1 MAVSG
6 HEGTGRHRVAATR
19 RYRPWPSLL
28 DAGFDAFEVI
38 RLVARA
44 SEDLAPDLF
53 AAFITTAG
61 TAVEGRNAL
70 NDAPSLPPATG
81 PPPTVT
87 LSATVGAGH
96 IADELAA
103 LAALLAQRLAE
114 AGAQAVLEGDR
125 AACQHAANAATD
137 IHRLLA
143 RGLDETAAR

>member
-1 MAVSG
+1 MKELDAIASRLRG
-6 HEGTGRHRVAATR
+6 GTALAG
-19 RYRPWPSLL
+19 LL

-53 AAFITTAG
+53 AAFITAAG

-70 NDAPSLPPATG
+70 GDAPSLPPATSR
-81 PPPTVT
+81 PAIT
-87 LSATVGAGH
+87 LSATAGAGQ

-103 LAALLAQRLAE
+103 LATLLAQRLTE
-114 AGAQAVLEGDR
+114 GGARAVREGDR
-125 AACQHAANAATD
+125 AACQHATCAAAD

-143 RGLDETAAR
+143 PGPG

>member
-1 MAVSG
+1 MKELDAIASRLRG
-6 HEGTGRHRVAATR
+6 DTALAG
-19 RYRPWPSLL
+19 LL
-28 DAGFDAFEVI
+28 DAGFDAFEII

-70 NDAPSLPPATG
+70 GDAPSLPPATA
-81 PPPTVT
+81 PPPVITM
-87 LSATVGAGH
+87 SSTVGAGQ

-103 LAALLAQRLAE
+103 LATLLAQRLAE
-114 AGAQAVLEGDR
+114 AGAQAVREGDR
-125 AACQHAANAATD
+125 AACQHATCAAAG

-143 RGLDETAAR
+143 PGPR

>member
-1 MAVSG
+1 MKELDAIASRLRG
-6 HEGTGRHRVAATR
+6 GTTLAG
-19 RYRPWPSLL
+19 LL

-53 AAFITTAG
+53 AVFITTAG

-70 NDAPSLPPATG
+70 NDAPSLPPATA
-81 PPPTVT
+81 PPPAITM
-87 LSATVGAGH
+87 SATLNADQ

-103 LAALLAQRLAE
+103 LAALLA
-114 AGAQAVLEGDR
+114 
-125 AACQHAANAATD
+125 
-137 IHRLLA
+137 

>member
-1 MAVSG
+1 MKELDAIASRLRG
-6 HEGTGRHRVAATR
+6 GTALAG
-19 RYRPWPSLL
+19 LL

-70 NDAPSLPPATG
+70 GDAPSLSPATRR
-81 PPPTVT
+81 PTIT
-87 LSATVGAGH
+87 MSAAVGAGQ

-103 LAALLAQRLAE
+103 LATLLAQRLAE
-114 AGAQAVLEGDR
+114 AAAQAVREGDR
-125 AACQHAANAATD
+125 AACQHATCAAAD

-143 RGLDETAAR
+143 PGPR

>member
-1 MAVSG
+1 VKELDAITSRLRG
-6 HEGTGRHRVAATR
+6 STTLAE
-19 RYRPWPSLL
+19 LL

-44 SEDLAPDLF
+44 CEDLAPELF
-53 AAFITTAG
+53 AAFMTAAG

-70 NDAPSLPPATG
+70 GDAPSLPPATRR
-81 PPPTVT
+81 PAITVS
-87 LSATVGAGH
+87 SAVGADQ

-114 AGAQAVLEGDR
+114 AGAQAAGDGDR
-125 AACQHAANAATD
+125 AACQHATDAAAD

>member
-1 MAVSG
+1 MN
-6 HEGTGRHRVAATR
+6 E
-19 RYRPWPSLL
+19 L
-28 DAGFDAFEVI
+28 DAITSRLRGDTTLAELLNTGFDAFEVI

-44 SEDLAPDLF
+44 YEDLAPELF
-53 AAFITTAG
+53 AAFMTAAG

-81 PPPTVT
+81 PRPAITM
-87 LSATVGAGH
+87 SATADADH

-114 AGAQAVLEGDR
+114 AGAQAIGEGDR
-125 AACQHAANAATD
+125 AACQHATYAAAD

-143 RGLDETAAR
+143 RGLDETAVW

>member
-1 MAVSG
+1 LA
-6 HEGTGRHRVAATR
+6 
-19 RYRPWPSLL
+19 YLL
-28 DAGFDAFEVI
+28 DAGFDAFEII

-44 SEDLAPDLF
+44 SEDLTLDLF

-70 NDAPSLPPATG
+70 NDAPSLPPATA
-81 PPPTVT
+81 PPPAITM
-87 LSATVGAGH
+87 SATVDVDQ

-103 LAALLAQRLAE
+103 LAALLTQRLAE
-114 AGAQAVLEGDR
+114 AHAQAFGEGDR
-125 AACQHAANAATD
+125 AACQHATHAAAD

>member
-1 MAVSG
+1 MKELDAIASRLRG
-6 HEGTGRHRVAATR
+6 GTALAE
-19 RYRPWPSLL
+19 LL

-44 SEDLAPDLF
+44 CEDREPELF
-53 AAFITTAG
+53 AAFMTAAG

-81 PPPTVT
+81 PPPTVA

-103 LAALLAQRLAE
+103 LAALLAQQLAE
-114 AGAQAVLEGDR
+114 AATQTVLEGDR

-137 IHRLLA
+137 IHRFLA
-143 RGLDETAAR
+143 RDLDETTAR

>member
-1 MAVSG
+1 MKELDAIASRLRG
-6 HEGTGRHRVAATR
+6 GTALAG
-19 RYRPWPSLL
+19 LL

-70 NDAPSLPPATG
+70 GDAPSLPPATRR
-81 PPPTVT
+81 PTIT
-87 LSATVGAGH
+87 MSSTVDAGQ
-96 IADELAA
+96 IADELTV
-103 LAALLAQRLAE
+103 LATLLAQRLAE
-114 AGAQAVLEGDR
+114 AGAQAAGEGDR
-125 AACQHAANAATD
+125 AACQHATCAAAG

-143 RGLDETAAR
+143 PGPR

>member
-1 MAVSG
+1 MKELDAIASRLRG
-6 HEGTGRHRVAATR
+6 GTALAG
-19 RYRPWPSLL
+19 LL

-44 SEDLAPDLF
+44 GEDLAPDLF

-70 NDAPSLPPATG
+70 GDAPSLPPATG
-81 PPPTVT
+81 PPPAITM
-87 LSATVGAGH
+87 SATVGAGQ

-103 LAALLAQRLAE
+103 LATLLAQRLAE
-114 AGAQAVLEGDR
+114 AGAQAVREGDR
-125 AACQHAANAATD
+125 AACQHATCAAAD

>member
-1 MAVSG
+1 VKELGAIAARLRSG
-6 HEGTGRHRVAATR
+6 TALAD
-19 RYRPWPSLL
+19 LL

-44 SEDLAPDLF
+44 SEDLAPELF

-70 NDAPSLPPATG
+70 GDAPSLPPATRR
-81 PPPTVT
+81 PTIT
-87 LSATVGAGH
+87 MSSTAGADQ

-103 LAALLAQRLAE
+103 LAALLAQHLAE
-114 AGAQAVLEGDR
+114 AGAQAVGEGDQ
-125 AACQHAANAATD
+125 AACQHAIYAAAD

>member
-1 MAVSG
+1 MNELDAITARLRGSTALAG
-6 HEGTGRHRVAATR
+6 
-19 RYRPWPSLL
+19 LL

-44 SEDLAPDLF
+44 GEDLAPELF

-70 NDAPSLPPATG
+70 GGAPSLPPATRR
-81 PPPTVT
+81 PAITM
-87 LSATVGAGH
+87 SAAASAGQ

-114 AGAQAVLEGDR
+114 AGAQAVREGDR
-125 AACQHAANAATD
+125 AACQHATCAAVD

-143 RGLDETAAR
+143 PGPR

>member
-1 MAVSG
+1 MKELDAIASRLRG
-6 HEGTGRHRVAATR
+6 DTALAG
-19 RYRPWPSLL
+19 LL

-53 AAFITTAG
+53 AAFITAAG

-70 NDAPSLPPATG
+70 GDAPSLPPATTR
-81 PPPTVT
+81 PAITM
-87 LSATVGAGH
+87 SAAVGAGQ

-103 LAALLAQRLAE
+103 LATLLAQRLAD
-114 AGAQAVLEGDR
+114 AGAQAVREGDR
-125 AACQHAANAATD
+125 AACQHAVDAAAD

-143 RGLDETAAR
+143 PGPR

>member
-1 MAVSG
+1 VKELDAIAARLRG
-6 HEGTGRHRVAATR
+6 GTTLAD
-19 RYRPWPSLL
+19 LL

-44 SEDLAPDLF
+44 GEDLAPELF
-53 AAFITTAG
+53 AAFITASG

-70 NDAPSLPPATG
+70 GDAPSLPPATAVL
-81 PPPTVT
+81 PAITM
-87 LSATVGAGH
+87 SATVGADQ

-114 AGAQAVLEGDR
+114 AGAQTAWEGDR
-125 AACQHAANAATD
+125 AACQHATCAAAD

>member
-1 MAVSG
+1 MKELDA
-6 HEGTGRHRVAATR
+6 VAARLRGGTALAG
-19 RYRPWPSLL
+19 LL

-53 AAFITTAG
+53 AAFITAAG

-70 NDAPSLPPATG
+70 GGAPSLPPATRR
-81 PPPTVT
+81 PTIT
-87 LSATVGAGH
+87 MSSTAGADQ
-96 IADELAA
+96 IADALAA
-103 LAALLAQRLAE
+103 LATLLAQRLAE
-114 AGAQAVLEGDR
+114 AGARAVREGDR
-125 AACQHAANAATD
+125 AACQHATCAAAD